1 MSRFMGAIDTLVLTT
16 VATGSI
22 AVDRAVTFAGAQ
34 ATADAKVLGVSKMAA
49 VTGDAVAVTAIGVR
63 DMISGGAIAAGADV
77 VADANGN
84 PVAADSED
92 FNPFGQALNT
102 VAGAGARVSILL
114 RPTSRIVVEG
124 A

>member
-16 VATGSI
+16 IATGPI

-34 ATADAKVLGVSKMAA
+34 ATADQKVLGVSKMAA
-49 VTGDAVAVTAIGVR
+49 VSGDAVAVTAIGVR

-84 PVAADSED
+84 PVAADGD
-92 FNPFGQALNT
+92 DLNPFGQALNT

-114 RPTSRIVVEG
+114 RPVSRVVVEG